1 MFGLMVLAAL
11 AAYFA
16 ISVGVV
22 LFVVL
27 QAKKRN
33 RNPVLWGIIAG
44 LIMYNLVFWDYL
56 PTLIVFNHKVKTES
70 GFWVYKTPDQWKI
83 ENPGVAENLTW
94 LENSPHYE
102 APGILLGRKLNERI
116 GWWHVKHRTQ
126 ILDITTTDE
135 LVVDL
140 KNNEVLLKRSQVSSG
155 YSSSSELRFWVKRNQ
170 SLPKDKFNELK
181 QSYKKLGE
189 EKP

>member
-1 MFGLMVLAAL
+1 MFGLMVLAAF

-16 ISVGVV
+16 ISFGVV

-70 GFWVYKTPDQWKI
+70 GFWVYKTPEQWKI
-83 ENPGVAENLTW
+83 ENPGVAETLTW
-94 LENSPHYE
+94 QKNSPHYQ
-102 APGILLGRKLNERI
+102 ASGIFMGRKYNERI
-116 GWWHVKHRTQ
+116 GHWYVEHDAP
-126 ILDITTTDE
+126 ILDVTTQDE

-140 KNNEVLLKRSQVSSG
+140 KNNEILLKRSQVSSG
-155 YSSSSELRFWVKRNQ
+155 YGSSSELRFWVKSNQ
-170 SLPKDKFNELK
+170 SLPKDKFNEFK
-181 QSYKKLGE
+181 QLYKKLGE
-189 EKP
+189 ELQ